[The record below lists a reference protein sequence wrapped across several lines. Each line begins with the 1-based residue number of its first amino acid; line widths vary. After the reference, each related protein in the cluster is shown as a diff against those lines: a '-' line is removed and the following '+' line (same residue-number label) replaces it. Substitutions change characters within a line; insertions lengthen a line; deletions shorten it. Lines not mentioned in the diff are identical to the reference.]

1 MGANSIYS
9 PPAFGI
15 PPFSPM
21 KYWLAGAWAAKMGRI
36 KGGCGALQ
44 RRAQVLEDQQ
54 LERLI
59 RQGGIDLAQAE
70 SLA

>member
-1 MGANSIYS
+1 
-9 PPAFGI
+9 
-15 PPFSPM
+15 M
-21 KYWLAGAWAAKMGRI
+21 KYCLAGAWAAKMGGI

-59 RQGGIDLAQAE
+59 RRGGIDLAQAE

>member
-1 MGANSIYS
+1 
-9 PPAFGI
+9 
-15 PPFSPM
+15 M
-21 KYWLAGAWAAKMGRI
+21 KYWLAGAWAAKMGGI

-59 RQGGIDLAQAE
+59 RQGGIDLAQE
-70 SLA
+70 GTWHKVRPM